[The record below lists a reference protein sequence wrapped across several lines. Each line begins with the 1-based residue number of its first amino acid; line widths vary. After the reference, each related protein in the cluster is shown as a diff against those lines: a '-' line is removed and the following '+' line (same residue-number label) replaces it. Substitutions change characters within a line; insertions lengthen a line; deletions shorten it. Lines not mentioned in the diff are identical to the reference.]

1 MSTRGD
7 EDTVDPKRLGD
18 FRIMDGIADQRDP
31 RRPVRR
37 SVRHQARK
45 QFAGALKLAAGLV
58 GRSSAMVADAVHS
71 LSDLISDVVVI
82 IMVKVSSREQD
93 KGHDYGHGKFETLA
107 TAVVALMLMA
117 VGGKLMA
124 GGIEKINTAAH
135 GGVLEIP
142 GKIALWAALASIA
155 VKEILF
161 QWTAR
166 VGRKVNSPA
175 MVSNAWHHRSDALS
189 SVGSALGIGAAV
201 IFGGKWAI
209 LDPIVCCAIS
219 IFILVVAVKMM
230 IPALSELTEASLP
243 DEMEDR
249 IVALIRSVDGVDD
262 VHALKTRRNGPNI
275 IIEAHIVV
283 DPEMSVA
290 AAHDITEIA
299 EDKVRC
305 EYGPETHITLHVEPS
320 IESE

>member
-1 MSTRGD
+1 MAETR
-7 EDTVDPKRLGD
+7 EHTITRVTVWGAVANLGL
-18 FRIMDGIADQRDP
+18 
-31 RRPVRR
+31 
-37 SVRHQARK
+37 S
-45 QFAGALKLAAGLV
+45 ALKLAAGLV

-124 GGIEKINTAAH
+124 GGIEKIHTAAQ

>member
-1 MSTRGD
+1 MAETR
-7 EDTVDPKRLGD
+7 EHTITRVTVWGAVANLGL
-18 FRIMDGIADQRDP
+18 
-31 RRPVRR
+31 
-37 SVRHQARK
+37 S
-45 QFAGALKLAAGLV
+45 ALKLAAGLV

-124 GGIEKINTAAH
+124 GGIEKINTAAQ

-219 IFILVVAVKMM
+219 IFIFVVAVKMM